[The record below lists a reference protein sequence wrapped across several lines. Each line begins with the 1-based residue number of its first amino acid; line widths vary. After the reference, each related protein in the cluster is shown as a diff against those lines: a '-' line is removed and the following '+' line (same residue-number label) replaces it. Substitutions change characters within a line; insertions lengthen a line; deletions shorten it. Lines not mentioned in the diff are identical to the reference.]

1 MARQLGKLT
10 TLSVRNAKTKGLY
23 GDGGG
28 LFLQVGATGGK
39 SWVFRW
45 KQDGKQRVMGLGPV
59 QTLSFAEARDKALA
73 CRKLR
78 LGGIDPIEQRRA
90 ERAEQRLAAAKGI
103 SFRECADAYI
113 AAHRAGWRNEK
124 HAAQWPT
131 TLAAYVYPA
140 FGDLAVQAIDTGLVM
155 RARADLD

>member
-59 QTLSFAEARDKALA
+59 HTLSLAEARDKALA

-78 LGGIDPIEQRRA
+78 LGGIDR
-90 ERAEQRLAAAKGI
+90 
-103 SFRECADAYI
+103 
-113 AAHRAGWRNEK
+113 
-124 HAAQWPT
+124 
-131 TLAAYVYPA
+131 
-140 FGDLAVQAIDTGLVM
+140 
-155 RARADLD
+155 